1 MWEVNVTKWTS
12 QFSWK
17 DARGWA
23 IIFLP
28 ASLSRKA
35 FTVKCPLFNH
45 CCGSI
50 SVKRSTKLA
59 KQSVDGRSRSPPVI
73 ETNRSSRA
81 WNVARTIGEERW
93 SPGWKSN
100 TIERKERYCEN
111 LLDGDRSRR
120 DFENLS
126 GERNCS
132 LDVSI
137 ILLTEWFYSFTCYI
151 WYIFAITF
159 EKIIND
165 LRLVEI
171 NAFSKGS
178 FNFITK

>member
-23 IIFLP
+23 TIFLT

-50 SVKRSTKLA
+50 SAKRSTKLA
-59 KQSVDGRSRSPPVI
+59 KQSSMGEVDPRVI

-81 WNVARTIGEERW
+81 WNVARTIGEKRW
-93 SPGWKSN
+93 SLGWKSN

-111 LLDGDRSRR
+111 LLDGDRSRTLR
-120 DFENLS
+120 TYPVNEIVLWMFQL
-126 GERNCS
+126 
-132 LDVSI
+132 
-137 ILLTEWFYSFTCYI
+137 SFTRSDFI
-151 WYIFAITF
+151 RLLVFHIFVITF
-159 EKIIND
+159 EKITND
-165 LRLVEI
+165 
-171 NAFSKGS
+171 GQS
-178 FNFITK
+178 FRKIHVS